1 MKKKVIISRYT
12 KVKQSI
18 FLIISLFVWSI
29 SLYLF
34 FINDNLV
41 VNFIL
46 LFISLIILFFNYYYS
61 RIYDI
66 SVWEKHLYIEN
77 IYKRKRYFYTEI
89 ESDRSTGTIIIFSVF
104 YCLSPPLFYLKV
116 DNGQRIYFERNPKKN
131 FDLLFPF
138 NGKKVA
144 KELSKDIT
152 NKLLNS

>member
-18 FLIISLFVWSI
+18 FL
-29 SLYLF
+29 
-34 FINDNLV
+34 INDNLV

-66 SVWEKHLYIEN
+66 SVQERYLYIEN

-104 YCLSPPLFYLKV
+104 YYLSPPLFYLKV
-116 DNGQRIYFERNPKKN
+116 SNGKKIYFERNPKKY
-131 FDLLFPF
+131 FGLLFPF
-138 NGKKVA
+138 NGEKVA

-152 NKLLNS
+152 DIIKQGLSKNKC